1 MYLPRGRGDK
11 GGVII
16 IMITHPLGR
25 ISYPILSI
33 PRGGGDKGGVIV
45 IAHTKKMVALERA

>member
-1 MYLPRGRGDK
+1 MCDN
-11 GGVII
+11 
-16 IMITHPLGR
+16 TNDNHPLGR